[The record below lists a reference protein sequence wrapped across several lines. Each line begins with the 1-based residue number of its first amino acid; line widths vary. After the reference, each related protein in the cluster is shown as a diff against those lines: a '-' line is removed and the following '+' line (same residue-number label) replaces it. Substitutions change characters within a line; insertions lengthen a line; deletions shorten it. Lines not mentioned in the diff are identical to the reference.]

1 MREEIYMKLCHNTQ
15 QEAHK
20 QKKTMDETL
29 IKAQACGNKQ
39 EIGHE
44 HRDQSRRA
52 SVAADELPMR
62 FPWLP
67 LSPLLLLLLLLVFT

>member
-1 MREEIYMKLCHNTQ
+1 MKVCPNIQ
-15 QEAHK
+15 QEVHK

-29 IKAQACGNKQ
+29 IKAQACGNKP

-67 LSPLLLLLLLLVFT
+67 LRRPPLLLRLFLVLA

>member
-1 MREEIYMKLCHNTQ
+1 MKLCPNTQ
-15 QEAHK
+15 EEVHK
-20 QKKTMDETL
+20 PEKPMDETL
-29 IKAQACGNKQ
+29 IKAQACGNKR

-67 LSPLLLLLLLLVFT
+67 LRPPLLLLLLFLVFT